1 MQFLYYSVAFLAG
14 AALTWALLKLRV
26 QAQQAVLIERCA
38 AAERTQS
45 ETKQTLEAARLQI
58 LDLNTRLAKADA
70 DLQNANT
77 RMQEYAR
84 DFEAMQNRLKTE
96 FENLANRILEEKS
109 SKFTAQNKTNLE
121 QLLGPLKTQIGEFKT
136 RVEHV
141 YNTETADRSALRQ
154 QIDSLKDLNQKIN
167 EEAKN
172 LTLAL
177 KGDSKAQGNWGELI
191 LEKVLESSGLKKG
204 TEYVVQNSLK
214 TDEGKTVRPDV
225 IINLPENKHFVIDSK
240 VSLTAYEQYC
250 SSENSED
257 QKLLLKEH
265 IKSVRK
271 HVDELA
277 DKKYHDLYQINAP
290 DFVFMFVP
298 VEPAFSLALR
308 SDGSLFTDAFE
319 RKVILVTPTTL
330 LATLRT
336 VDQIWKQELQTRNAL
351 EIARKSGDLYDKFVM
366 FYTSLEKVNSKLNET
381 QTAFKDVF
389 DDVKTGRGNLIKR
402 VEDIKKLGIKASKEL
417 PPNVMQQAIETDQ
430 A

>member
-109 SKFTAQNKTNLE
+109 SKFTAQNQNNLE

-225 IINLPENKHFVIDSK
+225 IINLPENKHFIIDSK

-250 SSENSED
+250 SSENSDD
-257 QKLLLKEH
+257 QKVLLKEH

-277 DKKYHDLYQINAP
+277 AKKYHDLYQINAP

-308 SDGSLFTDAFE
+308 SDGNLFIDAFE

-351 EIARKSGDLYDKFVM
+351 EIARKSGDLYDKFVL

>member
-250 SSENSED
+250 SSEE
-257 QKLLLKEH
+257 E
-265 IKSVRK
+265 
-271 HVDELA
+271 
-277 DKKYHDLYQINAP
+277 
-290 DFVFMFVP
+290 
-298 VEPAFSLALR
+298 
-308 SDGSLFTDAFE
+308 
-319 RKVILVTPTTL
+319 
-330 LATLRT
+330 
-336 VDQIWKQELQTRNAL
+336 QE
-351 EIARKSGDLYDKFVM
+351 
-366 FYTSLEKVNSKLNET
+366 
-381 QTAFKDVF
+381 
-389 DDVKTGRGNLIKR
+389 
-402 VEDIKKLGIKASKEL
+402 
-417 PPNVMQQAIETDQ
+417 
-430 A
+430 